1 MILVADSVSKSY
13 QGQRVLASARLSAA
27 SGEITGLLGRMGSG
41 KSTLLKICSGLVQP
55 ESGWVEFGGK
65 RYMRPRRS
73 VLARAGLFYLGESD
87 NLAWTL
93 TVGRHLDEIQR
104 RFGSRIEEDVI
115 EMLDLR
121 GLLARKPDSLS
132 GVEIKRVELGLAFAR
147 RPLVL
152 LADEPLRSVDPKQ
165 CELSCRALKLLASR
179 GCAVVVSGH
188 EVNMLMPYLDSIT
201 WVTSGTTYALGSVE
215 HARSD
220 ERFAREYLGVPG
232 NARRAS

>member
-1 MILVADSVSKSY
+1 MILVADSISKSY
-13 QGQRVLASARLSAA
+13 QGQRVLASARLCAA
-27 SGEITGLLGRMGSG
+27 SGEIAGLLGRMGSG
-41 KSTLLKICSGLVQP
+41 KSTLLKICAGLVQP
-55 ESGWVEFGGK
+55 ESGWVEFGAR
-65 RYMRPRRS
+65 RYTRPTRS
-73 VLARAGLFYLGESD
+73 VLAREGLFYLGESD

-93 TVGRHLDEIQR
+93 TVGRHFDEIER
-104 RFGSRIEEDVI
+104 RFGSPVDEDAI

-121 GLLARKPDSLS
+121 SLFARKPASLS
-132 GVEIKRVELGLAFAR
+132 GGEVKRVELGLAFAR
-147 RPLVL
+147 RPSLL

-188 EVNMLMPYLDSIT
+188 EVSMLLPYLDSIT

-215 HARSD
+215 NARSN